1 MIIGIGGSFIKQ
13 IKEESGAYIQIS
25 QKAKDQALQE
35 WCITVI
41 GDSDCYRKACCMILS
56 KIAEDPQSGS
66 CLNVSYAE
74 VTGPASGS

>member
-1 MIIGIGGSFIKQ
+1 MIIGKGGSFIKQ

-35 WCITVI
+35 RCITVI
-41 GDSDCYRKACCMILS
+41 GDSDCYWKACCILS